1 MSVRYKFKNDL
12 QFNTLPCDGFDVSLR
27 DLKKAVVRAKKFG
40 RMTDFDLVVTNEQTS
55 QVYNNDEDLIP
66 KNSTLIIARHPLPSG
81 QKKVWEE
88 EKLAPTTAN
97 SINSNST
104 ATVKGT
110 SASSAISGGAFKKH
124 DTEAESATEDDK
136 ITAMM
141 DESTKMYASENW
153 QNVRGR
159 GRGSWGRGKIGGPPP
174 VSYVCVSCNQSGHWR
189 NECPIGGKGLGQEV
203 KRTTGIP
210 RSFLTPVPVGTP
222 GAKMTPTGKLSK
234 KAVNT

>member
-40 RMTDFDLVVTNEQTS
+40 RLTDFDLIVTNEQTS

-88 EKLAPTTAN
+88 EKLAPSTGSNISANATAK
-97 SINSNST
+97 T
-104 ATVKGT
+104 T

-124 DTEAESATEDDK
+124 DTEAESAQ
-136 ITAMM
+136 
-141 DESTKMYASENW
+141 KMI
-153 QNVRGR
+153 
-159 GRGSWGRGKIGGPPP
+159 K
-174 VSYVCVSCNQSGHWR
+174 
-189 NECPIGGKGLGQEV
+189 
-203 KRTTGIP
+203 
-210 RSFLTPVPVGTP
+210 
-222 GAKMTPTGKLSK
+222 
-234 KAVNT
+234 